1 MWNTGHRGPG
11 GQQRGFPSVQARE
24 DGGLD
29 QGNGNGGGKQW
40 EGSEGLVAIVD
51 VGWAA

>member
-11 GQQRGFPSVQARE
+11 GQQGGFPSVQARE

-29 QGNGNGGGKQW
+29 QGNGNRVESRGQIQKALLLLW
-40 EGSEGLVAIVD
+40 M
-51 VGWAA
+51 